1 MPRRVDAV
9 VIGAG
14 AAGLAAAETLSR
26 EGLSLEI
33 LEGRRRIGGRIHTLR
48 PRGLPI
54 PVELGAE
61 FVHGREEELLELA
74 ARASIAVER
83 IPAAHLAFEGSGR
96 VAVRRDFWTRFERI
110 ARRLRN
116 TGRDRSVADFLR
128 AHASMPMGDRD
139 LLASMVEGYDAAD
152 QIGRA
157 HV

>member
-14 AAGLAAAETLSR
+14 AAGLAAAEALSR

-48 PRGLPI
+48 PAGLPI
-54 PVELGAE
+54 PIELGAE
-61 FVHGREEELLELA
+61 FVHGREEELLDLA
-74 ARASIAVER
+74 ARAAIAVVR
-83 IPAAHLAFEGSGR
+83 IPAAHLAFEDGGR
-96 VAVRRDFWTRFERI
+96 VAVRRDYWTRFEAI

-128 AHASMPMGDRD
+128 ASR
-139 LLASMVEGYDAAD
+139 
-152 QIGRA
+152 
-157 HV
+157 